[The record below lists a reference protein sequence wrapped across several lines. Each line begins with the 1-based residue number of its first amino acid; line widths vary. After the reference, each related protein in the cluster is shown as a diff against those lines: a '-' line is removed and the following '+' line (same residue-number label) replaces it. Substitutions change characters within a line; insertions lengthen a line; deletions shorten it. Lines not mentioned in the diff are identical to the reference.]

1 MIYLDVTSFT
11 ARPELGDKIVRVI
24 QEKIIEELK
33 DTFPD
38 VRYRDNSD
46 LMDTLSAIRE
56 ATGEKFFFIIDEWDA
71 ICREFPDRRKMKG
84 DASGVAPTIL
94 DEYVMLLRRLF
105 KTQESD
111 EVFAGAYLTG
121 ILPIKKYNEVMKLCQ
136 SYCMDIKEMEQWYD
150 GYRIGRALSISSLS
164 VISMAVGFRR
174 GDIKWNHNFSPKQ
187 RSPAS
192 PRPGTMYLCSLSCG
206 SMAPHHTVVLS
217 LGNVL
222 RM

>member
-56 ATGEKFFFIIDEWDA
+56 ATGEKFFFIIDE
-71 ICREFPDRRKMKG
+71 
-84 DASGVAPTIL
+84 
-94 DEYVMLLRRLF
+94 YVMLLRRLF
-105 KTQESD
+105 KTQESN
-111 EVFAGAYLTG
+111 EVFAGAYITG
-121 ILPIKKYNEVMKLCQ
+121 ILPIKKYNTESALNNFREYSMITPGRMANALGFTHDEVMKLCQ

-192 PRPGTMYLCSLSCG
+192 PRPGTMYLCSLS
-206 SMAPHHTVVLS
+206 
-217 LGNVL
+217 
-222 RM
+222 

>member
-56 ATGEKFFFIIDEWDA
+56 ATGEKFFFIIDE
-71 ICREFPDRRKMKG
+71 
-84 DASGVAPTIL
+84 
-94 DEYVMLLRRLF
+94 YVMLLRRLF

-121 ILPIKKYNEVMKLCQ
+121 ILPIKKYNTE
-136 SYCMDIKEMEQWYD
+136 S
-150 GYRIGRALSISSLS
+150 ALNN
-164 VISMAVGFRR
+164 FRE
-174 GDIKWNHNFSPKQ
+174 
-187 RSPAS
+187 
-192 PRPGTMYLCSLSCG
+192 
-206 SMAPHHTVVLS
+206 
-217 LGNVL
+217 
-222 RM
+222 